1 MAPSVQII
9 VITGNAARKAL
20 LMKQFEELNIPFPVY
35 YLPASTPEN
44 TASYFPETET
54 DIKNKRVMCCAKS
67 HIRAIEH
74 AAYETATDFSI
85 IMEDDASLHKSLF
98 VPTVI
103 ELVTQWD
110 RLIERDSLMVSLGWV
125 PFKNYSHYAKDSVTD
140 AISCLPGS
148 KLLPLFAYG
157 TQSYILK
164 KSTALTFYPIL
175 KKDTWEDLKR
185 TILELNH
192 PQMQKDN
199 IIMAVDCWMN
209 RLLVQTILFPQIVI
223 EQPLAST
230 IDPGAETWHS
240 KLWMDFFKGYEH
252 EHRNYWVHS
261 I

>member
-9 VITGNAARKAL
+9 VITANERRKASL
-20 LMKQFEELNIPFPVY
+20 IKQFKELNIPFPVY

-44 TASYFPETET
+44 TASYFPESET
-54 DIKNKRVMCCAKS
+54 DIKQKRVMCCAKS

-74 AAYETATDFSI
+74 AAFETATDFSI

-103 ELVTQWD
+103 ELVTRWD
-110 RLIERDSLMVSLGWV
+110 TLIEKDSLMVSLGWV
-125 PFKNYSHYAKDSVTD
+125 PFKNYSHYAKDSVKD
-140 AISCLPGS
+140 IISCLPGS
-148 KLLPLFAYG
+148 KLLPLFAFG

-164 KSTALTFYPIL
+164 KSTALTFTPIL
-175 KKDTWEDLKR
+175 KKDKWEDLKR

-209 RLLVQTILFPQIVI
+209 RLLVQTILFPLIVI
-223 EQPLAST
+223 EQPIEST
-230 IDPGAETWHS
+230 IDIGAEVWHS
-240 KLWMDFFKGYEH
+240 TLWMDFFKGYET
-252 EHRNYWVHS
+252 ERSKYWTE
-261 I
+261 